1 MKKILNNLLLTG
13 IVLFSMALVSS
24 CGGGD
29 KSTTSQA
36 SPSPKSAPSKT
47 ASTSTSTSSQLKFE
61 KSFLVRKTPDKKV
74 VPVNDGVYKRGED
87 VQLVLLNVGK
97 FKKGQDGKNW
107 LDMDMEVKN
116 AKGEVVL
123 VKKSLIGEKG
133 HTALKDDVAASPNGT
148 VNTTPKIQP
157 GTYQIQLTVY
167 DKVGGGRVTE
177 TKAFTLK

>member
-1 MKKILNNLLLTG
+1 MKKLSNNLLLTG
-13 IVLFSMALVSS
+13 ILLSSLALVSG

-29 KSTTSQA
+29 KSTQA
-36 SPSPKSAPSKT
+36 SPSPKSPTSKT
-47 ASTSTSTSSQLKFE
+47 ATTSTPTSSQLKFE

-116 AKGEVVL
+116 AKGEVIL

-133 HTALKDDVAASPNGT
+133 HTALKDDVAVSPNGT

-157 GTYQIQLTVY
+157 GTYQITLTIY

-177 TKAFTLK
+177 TKPFTLK

>member
-1 MKKILNNLLLTG
+1 MKKTLNNLLLTG
-13 IVLFSMALVSS
+13 LVLFSMALVSG

-36 SPSPKSAPSKT
+36 STSSKSATSKT
-47 ASTSTSTSSQLKFE
+47 ATTSTPASSQLTVE
-61 KSFLVRKTPDKKV
+61 KSFLVRKTSDKKV
-74 VPVNDGVYKRGED
+74 VPVNDRVYKRGED

-116 AKGEVVL
+116 AKGEVIL

-133 HTALKDDVAASPNGT
+133 HTALKDDVAESPNGT

-157 GTYQIQLTVY
+157 GTYQITLTIY

-177 TKAFTLK
+177 SKPFTLK

>member
-1 MKKILNNLLLTG
+1 MKKTFNNLLLTG
-13 IVLFSMALVSS
+13 LVVFSMALVSG
-24 CGGGD
+24 CGGGEN
-29 KSTTSQA
+29 STTSQA
-36 SPSPKSAPSKT
+36 SPSPKSTTSQ
-47 ASTSTSTSSQLKFE
+47 TSTTSTPTSSRLTFE

-116 AKGEVVL
+116 AKGEVIL

-157 GTYQIQLTVY
+157 GTYQIQLTIY